1 MSARSRPRRMRTQ
14 RGGTIVETLV
24 ALPVVVFFFGGIVQV
39 GALEAAALSTRHAA
53 HDAARS
59 AAVAAADD
67 PKFFGGE
74 QVGALTGQRR
84 AMVQATAQA
93 ALGLSTKQPN
103 FDLTFAQDH
112 LNDGDDVDVTV
123 AFDFPCVIPIGR
135 FVCGLSGTKRI
146 VQSARYPYQA
156 ASYAYP

>member
-1 MSARSRPRRMRTQ
+1 MTTRSQRRRTRAQ

-53 HDAARS
+53 HAAARS

-67 PKFFGGE
+67 PRFFGGE
-74 QVGALTGQRR
+74 QVGSLTGQRR

-93 ALGLSTKQPN
+93 ALGLSTQQPA
-103 FDLTFAQDH
+103 FELAFAQDH
-112 LNDGDDVDVTV
+112 LSDGDDVNVTV
-123 AFDFPCVIPIGR
+123 TFEFPCVIPIGR

-146 VQSARYPYQA
+146 VESARYPYQA
-156 ASYAYP
+156 ASYDYP